1 MPNKVP
7 RGVMPIRKL
16 TRDESVARLRAR
28 VRALEAAQREAERT
42 QGALLATTR
51 ALRESEERYA
61 LAMRGPNEGLWDWN
75 PISKE
80 LYLSARLLSILGF
93 GSDTLRTTSHEW
105 LKLVHPDDRRHYQTT
120 LVRHLKGVDEHFEC
134 EYRVSDRQGQWRWV
148 LARGLAVR
156 DSNGVATRMV
166 GSIGDVTE
174 RHSYQRALKEA
185 NEQLEQRVA
194 ERTAELELARSQAE
208 EASRCKSEFLANMS
222 HELRTPLNAII
233 GFSDV
238 MRSEVFGPIGIARY
252 GEYVTSIWDS
262 GNHLLS
268 IINDILDLAKVE
280 VGKFELSPVP
290 VQVPKLMEA
299 VIRLVAERAA
309 RAEVKLEYSAADGV
323 GEVVLDP
330 LRMKQVLLNLL
341 SNAVKFTPA
350 GGVVRL
356 SAYLDKPEAGLADLV
371 MEVADTGIGMDEQS
385 LEKAMQP
392 FVQVETSLSRR
403 YAGTGLGLP
412 LAKSFTELHGGS
424 FRLTSRPGLGTTA
437 TLRIPRTGGRSGQD

>member
-1 MPNKVP
+1 MASKQPHGEKPVRQILRN
-7 RGVMPIRKL
+7 
-16 TRDESVARLRAR
+16 DSVARLKAR
-28 VRALEAAQREAERT
+28 VKALEAAQREAQRT
-42 QGALLATTR
+42 QGVLLSTAK

-75 PISKE
+75 PITKE

-93 GSDTLRTTSHEW
+93 ESETLRTTSHEW
-105 LKLVHPDDRRHYQTT
+105 LKLVHPGDRGRYQST
-120 LVRHLKGVDEHFEC
+120 LVRHLKGIDAHFEC
-134 EYRVSDRQGQWRWV
+134 EYRVSDRQGQWRWM

-156 DSNGVATRMV
+156 GPDGVATRMV

-174 RHSYQRALKEA
+174 RHAYQRALKEA
-185 NEQLEQRVA
+185 NERLEQRVA
-194 ERTAELELARSQAE
+194 ERTEELEMARQQAE
-208 EASRCKSEFLANMS
+208 EANRCKSEFLANMS

-238 MRSEVFGPIGIARY
+238 MRTEVFGPVGNPRY
-252 GEYVTSIWDS
+252 GEYIASVWES

-280 VGKFELSPVP
+280 VGKFDLGLEPADVAQL
-290 VQVPKLMEA
+290 LEA
-299 VIRLVAERAA
+299 AARLVSERAA
-309 RAEVKLEYSAADGV
+309 RAEVRLEWEAAPDLGAV
-323 GEVVLDP
+323 SLDP

-356 SAYLDKPEAGLADLV
+356 CARREAADLV
-371 MEVADTGIGMDEQS
+371 IDVSDTGIGMDEDS

-392 FVQVETSLSRR
+392 FVQVESSLSRR

-412 LAKSFTELHGGS
+412 LAKSFVELHGG
-424 FRLTSRPGLGTTA
+424 RLILASRPGHGTTV
-437 TLRIPRTGGRSGQD
+437 TVRIPIH